1 MYTIIIDKDTITV
14 DGDILAA
21 MTTARA
27 RVRVAKRTATVWAGD
42 KKLATVF
49 SPNDGDS

>member
-21 MTTARA
+21 MATARA
-27 RVRVAKRTATVWAGD
+27 RVRVAKRTATVWSGD

-49 SPNDGDS
+49 CPKAGDT